1 MSFLMFMQQ
10 IRTEIESDADHP
22 LLHNSINPRARIN
35 ELPIFLRKSV
45 ELSKLMNLN
54 NDLQTE
60 SESLIKENA
69 YRIRDCTGK

>member
-10 IRTEIESDADHP
+10 IRTEIESAADHP

-60 SESLIKENA
+60 SESLIAVNSK
-69 YRIRDCTGK
+69 YVKFV